1 MEEEGAGGRPIRRRL
16 EVGQGSG
23 LILLG
28 IPVSGPPLKENV
40 PERPPGRHCHS
51 PTLKDA
57 LSELLGGGWLGRGS
71 RTVFIGRACLL
82 ERLETGQRKESMSV
96 LAA

>member
-16 EVGQGSG
+16 KVSQGPG

-28 IPVSGPPLKENV
+28 IPVSGPPLKKDV

-57 LSELLGGGWLGRGS
+57 LSGFPGVVGWGGALGL
-71 RTVFIGRACLL
+71 FL
-82 ERLETGQRKESMSV
+82 
-96 LAA
+96 